1 MAFETRRIVTA
12 NGADGASRLRFDSMI
27 RSQPGK
33 LQAGVS
39 IVNLWINETM
49 PPVLDGPDPAAAPF
63 PLLPQNN
70 GAIFRILEL
79 APGAEPLMHAT
90 ATIDYIIVLAG
101 ELTMLL
107 EDGSEVRL
115 APHEVMVQ
123 RATAHGWANRGKVP
137 CRFATVVID
146 ASDKA

>member
-12 NGADGASRLRFDSMI
+12 NGADGASRVGFDSVI
-27 RSQPGK
+27 PSQPGK

-39 IVNLWINETM
+39 IANLWINETV
-49 PPVLDGPDPAAAPF
+49 PPPLNGPDPAAAPF
-63 PLLPQNN
+63 PLLPHNS

-79 APGAEPLMHAT
+79 APGTAPLMHAT

-101 ELTMLL
+101 ELTMQL

-115 APHEVMVQ
+115 GPHDVMIQ
-123 RATAHGWANRGKVP
+123 RATAHGWANRGAVP

-146 ASDKA
+146 ASAKA

>member
-1 MAFETRRIVTA
+1 MAFETRRIVTET
-12 NGADGASRLRFDSMI
+12 GEGGQSLLGCDSI
-27 RSQPGK
+27 IHSQPGK

-39 IVNLWINETM
+39 IANLWINETM
-49 PPVLDGPDPAAAPF
+49 PPALNGPDPTAAPF
-63 PLLPQNN
+63 PVLPQNS

-79 APGAEPLMHAT
+79 APGTAPLMHAT

-115 APHEVMVQ
+115 APHDVMIQ
-123 RATAHGWANRGKVP
+123 RGTAHGWANRAAVP

-146 ASDKA
+146 ASAKT